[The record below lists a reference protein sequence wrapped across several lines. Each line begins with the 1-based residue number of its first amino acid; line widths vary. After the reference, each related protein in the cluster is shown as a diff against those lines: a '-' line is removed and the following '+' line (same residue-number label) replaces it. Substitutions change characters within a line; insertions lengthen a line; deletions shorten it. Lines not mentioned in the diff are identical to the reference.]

1 MMQVGGEAVDPVPD
15 GGNPPESASADTA
28 DHVRQNG
35 NGMAPGSDTRAL
47 RDPPWRD
54 CDLPALIWQRGL
66 TASPQYPF
74 PAVSIGEFSLFDPV
88 ITA

>member
-1 MMQVGGEAVDPVPD
+1 MQVGGEADDPVPD

-47 RDPPWRD
+47 RDPPGETAICPLLSGREGSR
-54 CDLPALIWQRGL
+54 LLRSTRFPPFLSGSFPYLIL
-66 TASPQYPF
+66 
-74 PAVSIGEFSLFDPV
+74 
-88 ITA
+88 